1 MVSIAFVGAG
11 SVVFT
16 RQLVADILRY
26 PELADARLVLHDI
39 DPERLRVAEGTA
51 RQVSRQLGAS
61 ATVEAYGEDQSFI
74 SRVERRQRRIDAW
87 EFVLF
92 CRVLK
97 LEPGEVLKAAEARAW
112 ALPA

>member
-1 MVSIAFVGAG
+1 MPKPRKSAFEDGYIAIIDALIA
-11 SVVFT
+11 
-16 RQLVADILRY
+16 RRH
-26 PELADARLVLHDI
+26 EL
-39 DPERLRVAEGTA
+39 GMT
-51 RQVSRQLGAS
+51 QVDLG
-61 ATVEAYGEDQSFI
+61 EAYGEDQSFI